1 MNCFLNSFRV
11 LFRFCE
17 SAAAPAEVLF
27 PSFLL
32 SFDPEEDYPFDY
44 YELKPLTPLML
55 SYYCYPDDIAPS
67 RTSAFSVFSSSM
79 LKSSSP
85 NSNPNSVYYLLL
97 GGLAREVLTIA
108 ISFGFVIS
116 TLFNA
121 IC

>member
-1 MNCFLNSFRV
+1 MNYFLNSFRV

-17 SAAAPAEVLF
+17 SAAAVEVLF

-32 SFDPEEDYPFDY
+32 SFDPEEDYPFYY
-44 YELKPLTPLML
+44 YELKPFIALML
-55 SYYCYPDDIAPS
+55 SYYCYPYDIPPS
-67 RTSAFSVFSSSM
+67 RTSAFSVFSSSI

-85 NSNPNSVYYLLL
+85 NSNPNNVYYLLL
-97 GGLAREVLTIA
+97 GGLAREVLAIV

-116 TLFNA
+116 TLFNE